1 MAEKPKRPK
10 FYEVRESLPEELR
23 SIYDA
28 LVGDYEFLAI
38 KHHGK
43 PFVSYKIL
51 GDLVREGWRLPLAD
65 IHPAPGVKSDSK

>member
-1 MAEKPKRPK
+1 MTETPKRPK
-10 FYEVRESLPEELR
+10 FYEVRELLPEELR
-23 SIYDA
+23 SVYDA

-51 GDLVREGWRLPLAD
+51 ADLVREGWRLPEAT
-65 IHPAPGVKSDSK
+65 PRT